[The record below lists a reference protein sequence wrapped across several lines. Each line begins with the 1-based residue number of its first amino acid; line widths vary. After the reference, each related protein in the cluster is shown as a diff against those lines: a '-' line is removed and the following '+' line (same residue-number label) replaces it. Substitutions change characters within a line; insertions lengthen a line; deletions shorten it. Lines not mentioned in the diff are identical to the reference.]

1 MNESERARKRNQLAD
16 LLSTWL
22 TESEEGSTEY
32 EALARE
38 LQNGGDHLTLLARRE
53 HQIDA
58 LLASAATEQ
67 KRYRAAEAECERLVR
82 LIQEAHAYC
91 LIFAGTP
98 EFDRLRGMLVRA
110 VEPDNQEN
118 VVLP

>member
-1 MNESERARKRNQLAD
+1 VNETERAHKRNQLAD

-22 TESEEGSTEY
+22 AEPDEDSAEY
-32 EALARE
+32 AALERE

-67 KRYRAAEAECERLVR
+67 KRYRIAEAECERLVR

-91 LIFAGTP
+91 LTFAGTP
-98 EFDRLRGMLVRA
+98 EFDRLRGMLLRA
-110 VEPDNQEN
+110 VEP
-118 VVLP
+118 